1 MQGVRAG
8 DSNAGENMN
17 LDRMHMELR
26 QLSFS
31 VKVFV
36 IIAILIIISVSFIV
50 GFAKGFDAG
59 QNAYSKFLDDN
70 DIYCIDK
77 SNEIFNQIGITF
89 MNKSEI
95 REKLNAR
102 IPD

>member
-1 MQGVRAG
+1 MQGVRTG
-8 DSNAGENMN
+8 NSDAGENMN
-17 LDRMHMELR
+17 LKDE
-26 QLSFS
+26 
-31 VKVFV
+31 VKKSCGISWGF
-36 IIAILIIISVSFIV
+36 IIIIFFIV
-50 GFAKGFDAG
+50 ISIALVAGFSIGFDSG
-59 QNAYSKFLDDN
+59 QKAYSKFLDDN

-95 REKLNAR
+95 KEKLNAR